1 MKTSYS
7 DTFDNPLVQ
16 GIKVIGI
23 GKHGSKPLASAQI
36 EEITHYLSQGQTIP
50 IQKGAFFGSLL
61 AKGVTEEEQKLLF
74 ALDNRPLSGTE
85 DLYHVL
91 CPDAPSFLKE
101 IGIKL
106 LDRAHL
112 TKKEA
117 NRLGTFLYSDA
128 PGETFRGMA
137 ASMLR
142 IRYETDEEYHGLMEA
157 ANATFSTGFQ
167 ENGPKIDGL
176 VQLAEPFDGVEH
188 SYMITPL
195 LANAFQEAGFP
206 TIVSLGRTSGPKVSL
221 NTLDIYQGLSGHF
234 LKSTRELEDAA
245 PTYGWALHQQLLSP
259 ALDKWVERRRL
270 IFKRPFLATL
280 EKVLNPCNAQI
291 LVTSVFHITYIEKM
305 IRLAGMA
312 GFKGVIVLKRGLE
325 GTLAP
330 SLAKASGIV
339 CAAIQADSS
348 FISHSID
355 ATQEAFAPYRME
367 ADEHVADLKLED
379 NLNLIQQFSKQG
391 STGNEDFDKRVQL
404 GTRLHL
410 QGLAWLQSQFS
421 QNT

>member
-1 MKTSYS
+1 MDTSYS
-7 DTFDNPLVQ
+7 ASLDNPLVQ

-23 GKHGSKPLASAQI
+23 GKHGSKPLSSAQI
-36 EEITHYLSQGQTIP
+36 EEITHYLTYGELIP

-74 ALDNRPLSGTE
+74 ALDNRPITGVK

-91 CPDAPSFLKE
+91 CPDAPASLQE

-106 LDRAHL
+106 LDKAHL
-112 TKKEA
+112 TKDEA
-117 NRLGTFLYSDA
+117 KQLGTFLYSDA

-142 IRYETDEEYHGLMEA
+142 IRYETEEEYHGLIEA
-157 ANATFSTGFQ
+157 ANATFSAGFQ
-167 ENGPKIDGL
+167 EIRPETEVL

-195 LANAFQEAGFP
+195 LAEAFQKAGLMA
-206 TIVSLGRTSGPKVSL
+206 IVSMGRSSGPKVSL
-221 NTLDIYQGLSGHF
+221 NTLDIYQALSGRF
-234 LKSTRELEDAA
+234 LKSTLDLETTA
-245 PTYGWALHQQLLSP
+245 PVYGWALNQQLLSP
-259 ALDKWVERRRL
+259 ALDAWVERRKL

-280 EKVLNPCNAQI
+280 EKVLNPCKAQI

-305 IRLAGMA
+305 IKLAGMA

-330 SLAKASGIV
+330 SLAKASGIT
-339 CAAIQADSS
+339 CAVLQPDGS
-348 FISHSID
+348 FLSHTLE
-355 ATQEAFAPYRME
+355 ATQEKFTPFRTE
-367 ADEHVADLKLED
+367 ADEHVTDLKLED
-379 NLNLIQQFSKQG
+379 NLQLIGQFSQKG
-391 STGNEDFDKRVQL
+391 STQNEDFDKRVRL
-404 GTRLHL
+404 GIHL
-410 QGLAWLQSQFS
+410 YLEGLEWIQAHLPQG
-421 QNT
+421 